1 MVAILFWNEK
11 KVPLKTF
18 LLVRRAC
25 VPRET
30 AAVPRSSRLSFE
42 LLETFVRV
50 IDNDGI
56 ASVTARQLCINQA
69 SMSKRLAQLHNVG
82 PVIRRPWLSRVG
94 KRWRLTD
101 EGQKLLPAAQDLV
114 RRYDRLRDALEDA
127 KPGLPPVTFACGQ
140 QTVGGF
146 VCDAVAKIQRR
157 HPEIRLRIATLRGRA
172 RIEGV
177 VNGSLDL
184 ALVGHRPETI
194 QQVAGR
200 PLYVEPIFEDPFALV
215 AGRSVQTAW
224 ARRFAALP
232 EGDLT
237 AEQVADFPLILPEP
251 EADARRQLERIFRDA
266 GVCEQLD
273 IVLEIGGW
281 PAVLTYARRGVGAG
295 IVPRSA
301 LVQSRQRYEQRLLDP
316 QQFAP
321 LVMHLICRRLAGTSP
336 QADLTPNAALF
347 ARLLREAAGR
357 GQQTDGTGS

>member
-1 MVAILFWNEK
+1 M
-11 KVPLKTF
+11 
-18 LLVRRAC
+18 
-25 VPRET
+25 
-30 AAVPRSSRLSFE
+30 PRSSRLSFE

-56 ASVTARQLCINQA
+56 ASLTARQLGINQA

-101 EGQKLLPAAQDLV
+101 EGHKLLPAAQDLV

-127 KPGLPPVTFACGQ
+127 KPGPPPVTFACGQ

-146 VCDAVAKIQRR
+146 VCDAVAEMQRR

-177 VNGSLDL
+177 VNGSLDF
-184 ALVGHRPETI
+184 ALVGHRQETI
-194 QQVAGR
+194 EQVAGR
-200 PLYVEPIFEDPFALV
+200 PLYVESICEDPFVLV
-215 AGRSVQTAW
+215 AGCSVRTAW

-232 EGDLT
+232 KRGLT
-237 AEQVADFPLILPEP
+237 AEHVAEFPLILPEP
-251 EADARRQLERIFRDA
+251 EADARRQLERTFREA
-266 GVCEQLD
+266 GVREQLD

-281 PAVLTYARRGVGAG
+281 PAVLAYARRGIGAG

-301 LVQSRQRYEQRLLDP
+301 LVQPRQRYEQRLLEP
-316 QQFAP
+316 EQFTP
-321 LVMHLICRRLAGTSP
+321 LVMRLICRRLAGTLP

-347 ARLLREAAGR
+347 AQLVREAAGR
-357 GQQTDGTGS
+357 GRQADGSGS